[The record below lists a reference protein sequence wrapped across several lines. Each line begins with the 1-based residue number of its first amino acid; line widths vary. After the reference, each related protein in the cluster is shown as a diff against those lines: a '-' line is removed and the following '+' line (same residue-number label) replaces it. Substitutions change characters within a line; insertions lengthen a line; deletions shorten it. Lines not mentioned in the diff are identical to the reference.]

1 LAEFTSLSLLSS
13 LHSGGSSVRWSG
25 PVIAAFGLLLIVL
38 TTLTQEQ
45 SLFGQ
50 WFLWQA
56 IAPEQI
62 LPIVG
67 LGFAFGL
74 VSLRI
79 FFTALALLIIG
90 ILGAFLAY
98 DGVIFL
104 LYIVW
109 NPPSDYDLTGPISC
123 LAAGLPLLSHERL
136 RAWLLPVAAFVV
148 GAMLAIAIF
157 LNDPSEG
164 DPLFICAPLVVAFW
178 TIVSVSLTVRAFRH
192 NWLVIFGRIL
202 GSWTV
207 AIGVLYGGASAAL
220 VLTPILSSKIISR
233 EPARGAEFSQSVEN
247 ANVVDGKIGRKLP
260 WRTLW
265 QREAPSRNPR

>member
-1 LAEFTSLSLLSS
+1 M
-13 LHSGGSSVRWSG
+13 
-25 PVIAAFGLLLIVL
+25 AALGLLLIVL
-38 TTLTQEQ
+38 ITLTQEQ

-74 VSLRI
+74 VRLRI
-79 FFTALALLIIG
+79 FFTALVLLIIG
-90 ILGAFLAY
+90 ILGGFAAY
-98 DGVIFL
+98 DRIIFL

-123 LAAGLPLLSHERL
+123 LAAGLPLLSSERL
-136 RAWLLPVAAFVV
+136 RAWLVPVGAFVV

-164 DPLFICAPLVVAFW
+164 DPLFTCSPLAVAFW
-178 TIVSVSLTVRAFRH
+178 TIISVSLTVRAFRH

-207 AIGVLYGGASAAL
+207 AVGVLYGAASAVL
-220 VLTPILSSKIISR
+220 VLTPMLSSSTISR
-233 EPARGAEFSQSVEN
+233 EPPRGAEFSPSVESGKM
-247 ANVVDGKIGRKLP
+247 VDGKAGRNQP
-260 WRTLW
+260 WRTVW
-265 QREAPSRNPR
+265 RKETRRFNPR